1 MEYKVLAHV
10 GDMLTEFTVLVKKN
24 TKEFEA
30 SEFDIIV
37 IITNTVK
44 FLNK

>member
-1 MEYKVLAHV
+1 MEYKVLTHV

-24 TKEFEA
+24 TKESEA

-37 IITNTVK
+37 IITNKVK